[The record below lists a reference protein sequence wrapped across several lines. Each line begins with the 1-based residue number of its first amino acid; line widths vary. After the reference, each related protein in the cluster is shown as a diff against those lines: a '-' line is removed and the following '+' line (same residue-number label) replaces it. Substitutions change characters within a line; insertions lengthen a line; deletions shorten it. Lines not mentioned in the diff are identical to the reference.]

1 MYTSIVPDLNDQ
13 RYRELIA
20 RAAGL
25 PRIPT
30 ASNVIERRWPVKL
43 SPVHPI
49 VSEKDRQLFYG

>member
-1 MYTSIVPDLNDQ
+1 MYISIVPDPNDR

-30 ASNVIERRWPVKL
+30 ASNMIERRWPMKL

-49 VSEKDRQLFYG
+49 VSEEDRQRFYE